1 MVRQLSSSKKS
12 NDFTYIVKTKDDP
25 MVGAFGLIPNNAA
38 YLITGYFQEY
48 GNIFIKIRSF
58 SGDKWNGNLSQKKA
72 DSPS

>member
-1 MVRQLSSSKKS
+1 
-12 NDFTYIVKTKDDP
+12 